1 MNKIGF
7 SNVNFCGKFV
17 IQKNELNK
25 LSFWQKAKF
34 VKQKENLADEF
45 CKKGTSIT
53 KTDNAYII
61 DIKDEKENA
70 FLAYTKK
77 LGLVFKK
84 VQDEN

>member
-1 MNKIGF
+1 MNNIYF
-7 SNVNFCGKFV
+7 SNVNFCGRFA

-25 LSFWQKAKF
+25 LSFLQKAKF
-34 VKQKENLADEF
+34 LKQKENLADEF

-53 KTDNAYII
+53 KTDDAYII
-61 DIKDEKENA
+61 DIKDEKENE

>member
-1 MNKIGF
+1 MNNNSF
-7 SNVNFCGKFV
+7 SNVNFCGRFA

-25 LSFWQKAKF
+25 LSFLQKAKF
-34 VKQKENLADEF
+34 LKQKENLADEF

-53 KTDNAYII
+53 KTDDAYII
-61 DIKDEKENA
+61 DIKDEKENE

>member
-1 MNKIGF
+1 MNNICF
-7 SNVNFCGKFV
+7 SNVNFCGRIA

-25 LSFWQKAKF
+25 LSFLQKAKF
-34 VKQKENLADEF
+34 LKQKENLADEF

-53 KTDNAYII
+53 KTDDAYII
-61 DIKDEKENA
+61 DIKDEKENE

>member
-1 MNKIGF
+1 MNNICF
-7 SNVNFCGKFV
+7 SNVNFCGRFA

-25 LSFWQKAKF
+25 LSFLQKAKF
-34 VKQKENLADEF
+34 LKQKENLADEF
-45 CKKGTSIT
+45 CKKGTSVT
-53 KTDNAYII
+53 KTDDAYII
-61 DIKDEKENA
+61 DIKDEKENE